1 MNAQSSELNNAS
13 DHLVEIP
20 LEVVLLHVN
29 LLVSLDH
36 ILQLFLSLLSLLE
49 LKRDTEKEK
58 GLLFSPSFQLLKL
71 LHKEQIKG
79 GYGFHFERRQM
90 RWLRN
95 CCVTKQIWGTEI
107 LKAQLQNKD
116 VQVC

>member
-1 MNAQSSELNNAS
+1 MPEREAAKLNEPYVSQRKLLQNNELNNAS

-58 GLLFSPSFQLLKL
+58 
-71 LHKEQIKG
+71 E
-79 GYGFHFERRQM
+79 M
-90 RWLRN
+90 
-95 CCVTKQIWGTEI
+95 
-107 LKAQLQNKD
+107 
-116 VQVC
+116 

>member
-1 MNAQSSELNNAS
+1 MSHMSRKESYCKIMNAQSSELNNAS

-58 GLLFSPSFQLLKL
+58 
-71 LHKEQIKG
+71 E
-79 GYGFHFERRQM
+79 
-90 RWLRN
+90 
-95 CCVTKQIWGTEI
+95 T
-107 LKAQLQNKD
+107 
-116 VQVC
+116 

>member
-1 MNAQSSELNNAS
+1 MSHMSHKESYCKIMNAQSSELNNAS

-58 GLLFSPSFQLLKL
+58 
-71 LHKEQIKG
+71 E
-79 GYGFHFERRQM
+79 
-90 RWLRN
+90 
-95 CCVTKQIWGTEI
+95 T
-107 LKAQLQNKD
+107 
-116 VQVC
+116 

>member
-1 MNAQSSELNNAS
+1 MSHMSRKESYCKIMNAQSSELNNAS

-58 GLLFSPSFQLLKL
+58 
-71 LHKEQIKG
+71 E
-79 GYGFHFERRQM
+79 M
-90 RWLRN
+90 
-95 CCVTKQIWGTEI
+95 
-107 LKAQLQNKD
+107 
-116 VQVC
+116 

>member
-1 MNAQSSELNNAS
+1 MSHMSHKESYCKIMNVQSSELNNAS

-58 GLLFSPSFQLLKL
+58 
-71 LHKEQIKG
+71 E
-79 GYGFHFERRQM
+79 M
-90 RWLRN
+90 
-95 CCVTKQIWGTEI
+95 
-107 LKAQLQNKD
+107 
-116 VQVC
+116 

>member
-1 MNAQSSELNNAS
+1 MKLNEPYVSQRKLLQNNELNNAS

-58 GLLFSPSFQLLKL
+58 
-71 LHKEQIKG
+71 E
-79 GYGFHFERRQM
+79 M
-90 RWLRN
+90 
-95 CCVTKQIWGTEI
+95 
-107 LKAQLQNKD
+107 
-116 VQVC
+116 